1 MKGQVKDV
9 LFHLELNRIPDITWW
24 EEYGS
29 LYQGICF
36 DMDGTLLNT
45 EPLHTAAIWS
55 IIGNKSFELSGEI
68 IEEPHQLNKVLCG
81 LCDRDVYNLLQTSPD
96 LAINFTV
103 EEFSSQK
110 NIFLFEKCDK
120 EVLSLALVPNML
132 SFLNYLKE
140 LNIPC
145 VLVSA
150 SQNKVINSFITKLGL
165 LDFFIS
171 IIGAESTLLTKPH
184 PEPYILALESLNLLP
199 QQCLAIEDSQTGIT
213 SAHSAGLTVLKA
225 TWF

>member
-81 LCDRDVYNLLQTSPD
+81 LCDSDVYNLLQTSPD

-110 NIFLFEKCDK
+110 NIFLID
-120 EVLSLALVPNML
+120 
-132 SFLNYLKE
+132 
-140 LNIPC
+140 
-145 VLVSA
+145 
-150 SQNKVINSFITKLGL
+150 
-165 LDFFIS
+165 
-171 IIGAESTLLTKPH
+171 
-184 PEPYILALESLNLLP
+184 
-199 QQCLAIEDSQTGIT
+199 
-213 SAHSAGLTVLKA
+213 
-225 TWF
+225 WR

>member
-9 LFHLELNRIPDITWW
+9 LFHLELNRIPDIAWW
-24 EEYGS
+24 EEYGRS
-29 LYQGICF
+29 YQGICF

-45 EPLHTAAIWS
+45 EPLHTTAIWS
-55 IIGNKSFELSGEI
+55 IIGTKSFELSGKF

-81 LCDRDVYNLLQTSPD
+81 LSDSDVYNLLKTSPD
-96 LAINFTV
+96 LDINFTA

-110 NIFLFEKCDK
+110 NIFLIERCDK
-120 EVLSLALVPNML
+120 EVLNLALVPSML
-132 SFLNYLKE
+132 SFLNLLKE
-140 LNIPC
+140 LRVPC

-150 SQNKVINSFITKLGL
+150 SQNKVIDSFITKLGL
-165 LDFFIS
+165 SGYFIS

-184 PEPYILALESLNLLP
+184 PGPYLLAAESLNLLP
-199 QQCLAIEDSQTGIT
+199 QQCLAIEDSQPGMT
-213 SAHSAGLTVLKA
+213 SASSAGLTVLKA